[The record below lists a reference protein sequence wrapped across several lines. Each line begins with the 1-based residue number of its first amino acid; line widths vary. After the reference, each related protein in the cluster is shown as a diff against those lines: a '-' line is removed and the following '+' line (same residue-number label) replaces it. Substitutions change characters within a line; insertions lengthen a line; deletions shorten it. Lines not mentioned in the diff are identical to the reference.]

1 MHINVKSETS
11 QFKGLS
17 EVHTMF
23 TNLFADLRDL
33 ATLSAPVINV
43 DENEKQVF
51 LICNAQV
58 AGTTLL
64 HALFLAPHLLS

>member
-1 MHINVKSETS
+1 MALRISTIPETSRVRARNNVASVTS

-17 EVHTMF
+17 VVYTML
-23 TNLFADLRDL
+23 TSLFADLSDL

-51 LICNAQV
+51 PI
-58 AGTTLL
+58 
-64 HALFLAPHLLS
+64 

>member
-1 MHINVKSETS
+1 MHNNVKSETS

-23 TNLFADLRDL
+23 TNLFADLSDL
-33 ATLSAPVINV
+33 AILSAPVIHV

-51 LICNAQV
+51 LI
-58 AGTTLL
+58 
-64 HALFLAPHLLS
+64 

>member
-1 MHINVKSETS
+1 MRARNNVASVTS

-23 TNLFADLRDL
+23 TNLFADLSDL

-51 LICNAQV
+51 LI
-58 AGTTLL
+58 
-64 HALFLAPHLLS
+64 